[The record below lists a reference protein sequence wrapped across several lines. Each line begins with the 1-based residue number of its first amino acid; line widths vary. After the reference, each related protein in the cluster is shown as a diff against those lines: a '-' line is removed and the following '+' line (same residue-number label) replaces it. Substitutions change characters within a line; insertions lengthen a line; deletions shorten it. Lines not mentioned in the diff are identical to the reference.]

1 MATKRSIFSILVFFL
16 MATAVAF
23 AQKKIT
29 VTGTVNEPGMGPIPG
44 ATVIIQGTSIGCV
57 TDFEGKYSLESPA
70 DGVLE
75 FRFIG
80 METKVV
86 PVGGKTVIDVDM
98 ESNTVAMDEVVVV
111 GYGTQSRRT
120 VTASISTVRA
130 DAIKDIPAASVDQAL
145 QGRATGISIINPSG
159 EVGQAPI
166 VRIRGVGSITSG
178 TQPLYI
184 VDGMPIQTGNLSYG
198 GNVNALADINPSD
211 ILSMEVLKDAAAAA
225 MYGSRAAN
233 GVILITTKKGSSE
246 KTKVSY
252 DGWFGVTTRSKFF
265 DVMNAQ
271 EYVDFKN
278 QAVRNR
284 YGTDEMSLTEGY
296 TSPYGNKAFNM
307 WQLSDG
313 SYVDSDWKSAAFQT
327 GLQHNHTVSVQGG
340 SEKTQFYLSGNYTD
354 QKGMVKGD
362 KYNRLGTN
370 ASVSSQA
377 TEWLK
382 VGANVNASTSQ
393 TKYTD
398 RSRKGGTFATEGF
411 TRMAIINPPNVPIY
425 NEDGTPYL
433 GEGGYLG
440 MSPNTVKNGY
450 TNPAALLT
458 YGSGV
463 QSEITRILTSVF
475 ADISPVEGLTLRTQY
490 GIDHS
495 RVEDKIFNTAMM
507 FGDTENGH
515 AANYAAKSTQATWTN
530 TATYTF
536 SLGEHHF
543 DILAGIE
550 SFEKKLDRWGAAR
563 DILLDDKYEV
573 FQGPFATISA
583 DGNAIS
589 ESSLLSYLGRVN
601 YDYQARY
608 MLSVNFRRDGYSALS
623 KDHRWG
629 NFGGASAAWRIS
641 SEKFFEPLSKVI
653 TDLKIKGSWG
663 IVGNTNVAD
672 YASKSYYSNGY
683 YGDNGSYLLGQIAD
697 SKNLKWESSTK
708 YDVGFS
714 AQLLNNITVDFD
726 YYKTVSSDLI
736 LNVPVSPSKGIP
748 NNYITTN
755 AGKMNNTG
763 IELNIGADIIKTND
777 FTWNSSFNITTTNN
791 KVTKLADGIDQLV
804 SGSSTETTNITV
816 PGKSIGQLYVY
827 PTGGIDRETG
837 RRIFYGKDG
846 TKVLLMYEKD
856 GRFFTEDGQPYAESD
871 IEPVI
876 CGNTLPT
883 FYGGWTNNFRY
894 KDFDLSILFQYS
906 GGNYIYNG
914 TTATNSDMR
923 YWNNT
928 TDVLENYWTPER
940 KDAKYAYPI
949 YGDNYSN
956 GSAKPISDW
965 VEKGDYLRLKNISL
979 GYTFST
985 KKWPKKLGISSL
997 RVYAQAQN
1005 LFVITGYSGL
1015 DPEALTNNTNAN
1027 LRGGTD
1033 KNTLPQAKVYTFGM
1047 NVTF

>member
-1 MATKRSIFSILVFFL
+1 
-16 MATAVAF
+16 
-23 AQKKIT
+23 
-29 VTGTVNEPGMGPIPG
+29 
-44 ATVIIQGTSIGCV
+44 
-57 TDFEGKYSLESPA
+57 
-70 DGVLE
+70 
-75 FRFIG
+75 
-80 METKVV
+80 
-86 PVGGKTVIDVDM
+86 
-98 ESNTVAMDEVVVV
+98 
-111 GYGTQSRRT
+111 
-120 VTASISTVRA
+120 
-130 DAIKDIPAASVDQAL
+130 
-145 QGRATGISIINPSG
+145 
-159 EVGQAPI
+159 
-166 VRIRGVGSITSG
+166 
-178 TQPLYI
+178 
-184 VDGMPIQTGNLSYG
+184 
-198 GNVNALADINPSD
+198 
-211 ILSMEVLKDAAAAA
+211 MEVLKDAAAAA
-225 MYGSRAAN
+225 MYSSRAAN
-233 GVILITTKKGSSE
+233 GVILITTKKGSAE

-313 SYVDSDWKSAAFQT
+313 SYVDSDWKSAVFQT

-411 TRMAIINPPNVPIY
+411 TRMAIINPPNMPIY

-440 MSPNTVKNGY
+440 MRPNTVKNGY

-475 ADISPVEGLTLRTQY
+475 AEVRPVEWLTLRTQY

-495 RVEDKIFNTAMM
+495 RAEDKIFNTAMM

-530 TATYTF
+530 TATYTL

-589 ESSLLSYLGRVN
+589 ESSLLSYLGRIN

-608 MLSVNFRRDGYSALS
+608 MLSINFRRDGYSALS

-641 SEKFFEPLSKVI
+641 SEKFFEPLSKVV

-672 YASKSYYSNGY
+672 YASKSYYSNSY
-683 YGDNGSYLLGQIAD
+683 YGDNWSYQLGQIAD

-748 NNYITTN
+748 Q
-755 AGKMNNTG
+755 
-763 IELNIGADIIKTND
+763 
-777 FTWNSSFNITTTNN
+777 
-791 KVTKLADGIDQLV
+791 QLHHHQCRQDEQH
-804 SGSSTETTNITV
+804 G
-816 PGKSIGQLYVY
+816 Y
-827 PTGGIDRETG
+827 R
-837 RRIFYGKDG
+837 
-846 TKVLLMYEKD
+846 
-856 GRFFTEDGQPYAESD
+856 AEH
-871 IEPVI
+871 
-876 CGNTLPT
+876 
-883 FYGGWTNNFRY
+883 
-894 KDFDLSILFQYS
+894 
-906 GGNYIYNG
+906 
-914 TTATNSDMR
+914 
-923 YWNNT
+923 
-928 TDVLENYWTPER
+928 
-940 KDAKYAYPI
+940 
-949 YGDNYSN
+949 
-956 GSAKPISDW
+956 
-965 VEKGDYLRLKNISL
+965 
-979 GYTFST
+979 
-985 KKWPKKLGISSL
+985 
-997 RVYAQAQN
+997 
-1005 LFVITGYSGL
+1005 
-1015 DPEALTNNTNAN
+1015 
-1027 LRGGTD
+1027 RGGHHQD
-1033 KNTLPQAKVYTFGM
+1033 EGFHLEQQLQHHHDEQ
-1047 NVTF
+1047 